1 MFVDFLRFIFLL
13 QGSGQQDLARKQIK
27 IIVKSIPCPMSR
39 AHVHEEAQ
47 AGSHQNIRYVQPV

>member
-1 MFVDFLRFIFLL
+1 MFVDFFKNSY
-13 QGSGQQDLARKQIK
+13 SGQQDLARKQTK